1 MGATLLN
8 GNVWI
13 NQQPVSHTGS
23 QGNEAFST
31 LDALIRSIMHVGGR
45 WAYQTVAETM
55 VLGEEEQKSLRWDLG
70 LDIKEAN
77 SP

>member
-1 MGATLLN
+1 
-8 GNVWI
+8 
-13 NQQPVSHTGS
+13 
-23 QGNEAFST
+23 
-31 LDALIRSIMHVGGR
+31 MHVGGR
-45 WAYQTVAETM
+45 WACQTVAETM